1 MPLSQANPCN
11 CDLVW
16 VQAGLEPIVRQIYLK
31 AEGFGA
37 NLDLNYRSN
46 EVAEVSL
53 EPREFAEQYTNQVE
67 PIQ

>member
-1 MPLSQANPCN
+1 MPLLQANPCD
-11 CDLVW
+11 CILVW
-16 VQAGLEPIVRQIYLK
+16 VQAGLEPIVRQIYLA

-53 EPREFAEQYTNQVE
+53 EPREFAEQYTKQVK
-67 PIQ
+67 PVH